1 MDFQDKVAIVTGGGR
16 GIGLATAK
24 LFAQSG
30 ASVVIACRS
39 ENEGQAA
46 VDGICASG
54 GVAVFQQ
61 TDISKVADV
70 RTMVDRAVT
79 EFGRLDFAFNNAAM
93 GSKQSSIHEHDEE
106 YTANLFDTNLKGTLL
121 CLKYEITQMLQNGGG
136 VIVNNASVLAAGAV
150 PGFSV
155 YSAAKAAVCSLT
167 KSAAVEYAMHGIRAN
182 CVLPG
187 PILTPMLERSTG
199 GNTDAFNQL
208 VPMSRVG
215 QPDEVAKAVT
225 WLCSD
230 AASYVTGHMMPVDG
244 GTLAR
249 L

>member
-1 MDFQDKVAIVTGGGR
+1 MKFDQKVAIVTGGGR
-16 GIGLATAK
+16 GIGLATAQ
-24 LFAQSG
+24 LFAQHG
-30 ASVVIACRS
+30 ASVVIACRG
-39 ENEGQAA
+39 EDEGQRAA
-46 VDGICASG
+46 EGICSAG
-54 GVAVFQQ
+54 GEAVYQQ
-61 TDISKVADV
+61 TDISRVEDV
-70 RTMVDRAVT
+70 RRLVDRTVS

-93 GSKQSSIHEHDEE
+93 GSKQSPIHEHNEE
-106 YTANLFDTNLKGTLL
+106 YTSNLFDTNLKGTLL
-121 CLKYEITQMLQNGGG
+121 CMKYEITQMLHNGGG

-167 KSAAVEYAMHGIRAN
+167 KSAAVEYAEHGIRAN

-187 PILTPMLERSTG
+187 PILTPMLERATG

-215 QPDEVAKAVT
+215 QPAEVAEAVV

-230 AASYVTGHMMPVDG
+230 AASYITGHLMPVDG
-244 GTLAR
+244 GTMAR